1 MRVTLKEMEAI
12 VAAYVRA
19 ELQAGTF
26 TASKDNLA
34 GLTDKIAKTLTIDG
48 IYTDKLPELD
58 GEELPYGKT
67 IEEWFQDLVAVEVYN
82 DYKTDDVNSAYD
94 ALKPYYP
101 SYEDCAYS
109 YTLGRKVIPTTI
121 KYDEYE
127 RAVTNGEDLAR
138 ITNMILKR
146 LYDTYGL
153 FKYDCKKQILAN
165 AVKKCDEAMSATGAT
180 AVANATATFA
190 VVKGTRYTLTTTGE
204 VAIGVKADAVAKTWA
219 ANVAAGNIVV
229 YNLVETLA
237 KPIDTQTGEAFVESV
252 KKKVEDGEFI
262 SEGNALNGA
271 TIGAAEGL
279 YLFIKKGLRPI
290 LDVQV
295 EAGAFNPEK
304 LAIPAKIV
312 VVDDIPTEDGKT
324 YAILADTRAMRL
336 HPTYMAIREQ
346 LNGRGDYMNYFLHT
360 ENTAFISKNCF
371 LHVWKDQ

>member
-1 MRVTLKEMEAI
+1 MRVTLKEMQDI
-12 VAAYVRA
+12 VAEYVRA

-26 TASKDNLA
+26 TVSKDNLA

-165 AVKKCDEAMSATGAT
+165 AVKKCEEVMNAIGAT
-180 AVANATATFA
+180 AVANATDTFA
-190 VVKGTRYTLTTTGE
+190 VTKGTRYSLTTTGE
-204 VAIGVKADAVAKTWA
+204 VAIGVKTDAVAKTWA

-229 YNLVETLA
+229 YHLVETLA

>member
-12 VAAYVRA
+12 VAEYVKA

-26 TASKDNLA
+26 TPSKDNLA

-165 AVKKCDEAMSATGAT
+165 AVKKCDEVMSTTGAT
-180 AVANATATFA
+180 AVATADATFA

-219 ANVAAGNIVV
+219 ANVAAGNIIV

-237 KPIDTQTGEAFVESV
+237 KPVDTQTGEAFVESV

>member
-12 VAAYVRA
+12 VAEYVRA

-26 TASKDNLA
+26 TPSKDNLA

-165 AVKKCDEAMSATGAT
+165 AVKKCDEAMSTTGAT

-190 VVKGTRYTLTTTGE
+190 VVKGTRYSLTTTGE

-219 ANVAAGNIVV
+219 ANVAAGNIIV

-237 KPIDTQTGEAFVESV
+237 KPVDTQTGEAFVESV

>member
-12 VAAYVRA
+12 VAEYVRA

-26 TASKDNLA
+26 TPSKDNLA

-165 AVKKCDEAMSATGAT
+165 AVKKCDEVMSTTGAT

-190 VVKGTRYTLTTTGE
+190 VVKGTRYSLTTTGE

-219 ANVAAGNIVV
+219 ANVAAGNIIV

-237 KPIDTQTGEAFVESV
+237 KPVDTQTGEAFVESV

>member
-12 VAAYVRA
+12 VAAYVKA

-48 IYTDKLPELD
+48 IYTDKLSELD

-82 DYKTDDVNSAYD
+82 DYKTDDANSAYD

-127 RAVTNGEDLAR
+127 RAVTNGEELAR

-146 LYDTYGL
+146 LYDTYGV

-165 AVKKCDEAMSATGAT
+165 AVKKCDEAMSTTGAT
-180 AVANATATFA
+180 PVATANATFA
-190 VVKGTRYTLTTTGE
+190 VTKGTRYSNTATGE
-204 VAIGVKADAVAKTWA
+204 VAIGVKTDATAKTWA
-219 ANVAAGNIVV
+219 NNVKAGNIVV

-237 KPIDTQTGEAFVESV
+237 KPVDTQTGEAFVESV

-279 YLFIKKGLRPI
+279 YLFVKKGLRPI

-295 EAGAFNPEK
+295 EAGAFNPDK

-371 LHVWKDQ
+371 LHVWKDK

>member
-12 VAAYVRA
+12 VAEYVRA

-165 AVKKCDEAMSATGAT
+165 AVKKCDEAMSTTGAT

-219 ANVAAGNIVV
+219 ANVAIIV

-237 KPIDTQTGEAFVESV
+237 KPVDTQTGEAFVESV

>member
-1 MRVTLKEMEAI
+1 MRVTLKEMQDI
-12 VAAYVRA
+12 VAEYVRA

-127 RAVTNGEDLAR
+127 RAVTNGEDLAK

-165 AVKKCDEAMSATGAT
+165 AVKKCDEVMSATGAT

-190 VVKGTRYTLTTTGE
+190 VLKGTRYTLTTTGE

-219 ANVAAGNIVV
+219 ANVAAGNIIV

-371 LHVWKDQ
+371 LHVWKDK

>member
-12 VAAYVRA
+12 VAEYVRA

-26 TASKDNLA
+26 TPSKDNLA

-165 AVKKCDEAMSATGAT
+165 AVKKCDEAMSTTGAT

-219 ANVAAGNIVV
+219 ANVAAGNIIV

-371 LHVWKDQ
+371 LHVWKDK

>member
-12 VAAYVRA
+12 VAEYVRA

-26 TASKDNLA
+26 IPSKDNLA

-165 AVKKCDEAMSATGAT
+165 AVKKCDEAMSTTGAT
-180 AVANATATFA
+180 AVANATATFV

-219 ANVAAGNIVV
+219 ANVAAGNIIV

-237 KPIDTQTGEAFVESV
+237 KPVDTQTGEAFVESV

>member
-1 MRVTLKEMEAI
+1 MRVTLKEMQDI
-12 VAAYVRA
+12 VAEYVKA

-204 VAIGVKADAVAKTWA
+204 VAIGVKTDAVAKTWA

>member
-1 MRVTLKEMEAI
+1 MRVTLKEMQDI
-12 VAAYVRA
+12 VAEYVRA

-26 TASKDNLA
+26 TVSKDNLA

-165 AVKKCDEAMSATGAT
+165 AVKKCEEVMNAEGAT

-190 VVKGTRYTLTTTGE
+190 VVKGTRYSLTTTGE
-204 VAIGVKADAVAKTWA
+204 VAIGVKTDAVAKTWA

-371 LHVWKDQ
+371 LHVWKDK

>member
-12 VAAYVRA
+12 VAEYVRA

-26 TASKDNLA
+26 TPSKDNLA

-165 AVKKCDEAMSATGAT
+165 AVKKCDEVMSATGAT

-219 ANVAAGNIVV
+219 ANVAAGNIIV

-237 KPIDTQTGEAFVESV
+237 KPVDTQTGEAFVESV

>member
-12 VAAYVRA
+12 VAEYVRA

-26 TASKDNLA
+26 TPSKDNLA

-165 AVKKCDEAMSATGAT
+165 AVKKCDEVMSTTGAT
-180 AVANATATFA
+180 AVATADATFA

-219 ANVAAGNIVV
+219 ANVAAGNIIV

-237 KPIDTQTGEAFVESV
+237 KPVDTQTGEAFVESV

>member
-12 VAAYVRA
+12 VAEYVRA

-26 TASKDNLA
+26 IASKDNLA

-165 AVKKCDEAMSATGAT
+165 AVKKCDEAMSTTGAT

-219 ANVAAGNIVV
+219 ANVAAGNIIV

-371 LHVWKDQ
+371 LHVWKDK

>member
-1 MRVTLKEMEAI
+1 MRGTLKEMEAI
-12 VAAYVRA
+12 VAEYVKA

-26 TASKDNLA
+26 TPSKDNLA

-127 RAVTNGEDLAR
+127 RAVTNGEDLAK

-165 AVKKCDEAMSATGAT
+165 AVKKCDEVMSATGAT

-190 VVKGTRYTLTTTGE
+190 VVKGTRYSLTATGE

-219 ANVAAGNIVV
+219 ANVAAGNIIV

-237 KPIDTQTGEAFVESV
+237 KPVDTQTGEAFVESV

>member
-1 MRVTLKEMEAI
+1 MRATLKEMEAI
-12 VAAYVRA
+12 VVEYVKA

-127 RAVTNGEDLAR
+127 RAVTNGEDLVR

-165 AVKKCDEAMSATGAT
+165 VVKKCDEAMSATGAT

-190 VVKGTRYTLTTTGE
+190 VTKGTRYSLTATGE
-204 VAIGVKADAVAKTWA
+204 VAIGVKTDTVAKTWA
-219 ANVAAGNIVV
+219 NNIAAGNIVV

-237 KPIDTQTGEAFVESV
+237 KPINTQTGEAFVESV

>member
-12 VAAYVRA
+12 VAEYVRA

-26 TASKDNLA
+26 IASKDNLA

-165 AVKKCDEAMSATGAT
+165 AVKKCDEVMSTTGAT
-180 AVANATATFA
+180 AVAKATATFA

-204 VAIGVKADAVAKTWA
+204 VAYW
-219 ANVAAGNIVV
+219 
-229 YNLVETLA
+229 
-237 KPIDTQTGEAFVESV
+237 
-252 KKKVEDGEFI
+252 
-262 SEGNALNGA
+262 
-271 TIGAAEGL
+271 
-279 YLFIKKGLRPI
+279 
-290 LDVQV
+290 
-295 EAGAFNPEK
+295 
-304 LAIPAKIV
+304 
-312 VVDDIPTEDGKT
+312 
-324 YAILADTRAMRL
+324 
-336 HPTYMAIREQ
+336 
-346 LNGRGDYMNYFLHT
+346 
-360 ENTAFISKNCF
+360 C
-371 LHVWKDQ
+371 

>member
-1 MRVTLKEMEAI
+1 MRVTLKEMQDI
-12 VAAYVRA
+12 VAAYVKA

-48 IYTDKLPELD
+48 IYTDKLLELD

-82 DYKTDDVNSAYD
+82 DYKDDDTNSAYD

-127 RAVTNGEDLAR
+127 RAVTNGEELAR

-165 AVKKCDEAMSATGAT
+165 VVKKCDEAMSTTGAT
-180 AVANATATFA
+180 PVATAAATFA
-190 VVKGTRYTLTTTGE
+190 VTKGTRYSLTTTGE
-204 VAIGVKADAVAKTWA
+204 VAIGVKTDATAKTWD
-219 ANVAAGNIVV
+219 ANIKAGNLVV

-237 KPIDTQTGEAFVESV
+237 KPVDTQTGEAFVESV
-252 KKKVEDGEFI
+252 KRKVEDGDFI

-279 YLFIKKGLRPI
+279 YLFVKKGLRPI

-295 EAGAFNPEK
+295 EAGAFNPDK

-324 YAILADTRAMRL
+324 YAILADTRALRL

-371 LHVWKDQ
+371 LHVWKDK

>member
-12 VAAYVRA
+12 VAEYVRA

-26 TASKDNLA
+26 TPSKDNLA

-127 RAVTNGEDLAR
+127 RAVTNGDDLAR

-165 AVKKCDEAMSATGAT
+165 AVKKCDEVMSTTGAT
-180 AVANATATFA
+180 AVANATATFE

-219 ANVAAGNIVV
+219 ANVAAGNIIV

-237 KPIDTQTGEAFVESV
+237 KPVDTQTGEAFVESV

-279 YLFIKKGLRPI
+279 YLFIKKGLRQI

-295 EAGAFNPEK
+295 EAGAFNHEK

>member
-12 VAAYVRA
+12 VAEYVRA

-180 AVANATATFA
+180 AVADANATFA
-190 VVKGTRYTLTTTGE
+190 VVKGTRYSLTTTGE
-204 VAIGVKADAVAKTWA
+204 VAIGVKTDAVAKTWA

-229 YNLVETLA
+229 YHLVETLA

-252 KKKVEDGEFI
+252 KAKVEDGEFI

>member
-12 VAAYVRA
+12 VAEYVRA

-180 AVANATATFA
+180 AVADANATFA
-190 VVKGTRYTLTTTGE
+190 VVKGTRYSLTTTGE

-371 LHVWKDQ
+371 LHVWKDK

>member
-1 MRVTLKEMEAI
+1 MRVTLKEMQDI
-12 VAAYVRA
+12 VAEYVRA

-26 TASKDNLA
+26 TVSKDNLA

-165 AVKKCDEAMSATGAT
+165 AVKKCEEVMNATGAT
-180 AVANATATFA
+180 AVANATDTFA
-190 VVKGTRYTLTTTGE
+190 VTKGTRYSLTTTGE
-204 VAIGVKADAVAKTWA
+204 VAIGVKTDAVAKTWA

-229 YNLVETLA
+229 YHLVETLA

>member
-12 VAAYVRA
+12 VAEYVKA

-26 TASKDNLA
+26 TPSKDNLA

-165 AVKKCDEAMSATGAT
+165 AVKKCDEVMTLANAT

-190 VVKGTRYTLTTTGE
+190 VVKGTRYSLTATGE

-371 LHVWKDQ
+371 LHVWKDK

>member
-12 VAAYVRA
+12 VAEYVRA

-26 TASKDNLA
+26 TPSKDNLA

-82 DYKTDDVNSAYD
+82 DYKTDDTNSAYD

-165 AVKKCDEAMSATGAT
+165 AVKKCDEAMSTTGAT
-180 AVANATATFA
+180 EVATADATFVA
-190 VVKGTRYTLTTTGE
+190 VKGTRYTLKTTGE
-204 VAIGVKADAVAKTWA
+204 VAIGVKTDTTVKTWA
-219 ANVAAGNIVV
+219 ANVAAGNIIV

-237 KPIDTQTGEAFVESV
+237 KPVDTQTGEAFVESV

>member
-1 MRVTLKEMEAI
+1 MRVTLKEMEKI
-12 VAAYVRA
+12 VAEYVKA
-19 ELQAGTF
+19 KLQAGTF
-26 TASKDNLA
+26 TANKDNLA

-67 IEEWFQDLVAVEVYN
+67 IEEWFQDLVAVEAYN
-82 DYKTDDVNSAYD
+82 DYKGDDSDSAYD

-146 LYDTYGL
+146 LYDTYGV

-165 AVKKCDEAMSATGAT
+165 VVKKCDEAMSTTGAT
-180 AVANATATFA
+180 PVEADNTFT
-190 VVKGTRYTLTTTGE
+190 VTKGTRYTLTPTRE
-204 VAIGVKADAVAKTWA
+204 VAIGVKTDASAKTWS
-219 ANVAAGNIVV
+219 ANIAAGNIVV

-237 KPIDTQTGEAFVESV
+237 RPVDTQTGEAFVESV

-279 YLFIKKGLRPI
+279 YLFVKKGLRPI

-295 EAGAFNPEK
+295 EAGAFNPDK

-312 VVDDIPTEDGKT
+312 VVDNIPTEDGKT
-324 YAILADTRAMRL
+324 YAILADTRALRL

-371 LHVWKDQ
+371 LHVWKDK

>member
-12 VAAYVRA
+12 VAEYVRA

-26 TASKDNLA
+26 TPSKDNLA

-165 AVKKCDEAMSATGAT
+165 AVKKCDEVMSTTGAT

-219 ANVAAGNIVV
+219 ANVAAGNIIV

-237 KPIDTQTGEAFVESV
+237 KPVDTQTGEAFVESV

>member
-1 MRVTLKEMEAI
+1 MRVTLKEMQDI
-12 VAAYVRA
+12 VAEYVKA

-26 TASKDNLA
+26 TVSKDNLA

-165 AVKKCDEAMSATGAT
+165 AVKKCEEVMNATGAT
-180 AVANATATFA
+180 AVANDTATFA
-190 VVKGTRYTLTTTGE
+190 VTKGTRYSLTTTGE
-204 VAIGVKADAVAKTWA
+204 VAIGVKTDAVAKTWA
-219 ANVAAGNIVV
+219 NNVAAGNIVV

-312 VVDDIPTEDGKT
+312 VVDDIPTADGKT

-371 LHVWKDQ
+371 LHVWKDK

>member
-1 MRVTLKEMEAI
+1 MRVTLKEMQAI
-12 VAAYVRA
+12 VAEYVRA

-26 TASKDNLA
+26 IASKDNLA

-165 AVKKCDEAMSATGAT
+165 AVKKCDEAMNAAGAT
-180 AVANATATFA
+180 AVANDTATFA
-190 VVKGTRYTLTTTGE
+190 VVKGTRYSLTTTGE
-204 VAIGVKADAVAKTWA
+204 VAIGVKTDAVAKTWA
-219 ANVAAGNIVV
+219 AHVAAGNIVV

-237 KPIDTQTGEAFVESV
+237 KPVDTQTGEAFVESV

-279 YLFIKKGLRPI
+279 YLFNKKGLRPI

-371 LHVWKDQ
+371 LHVWKDK

>member
-1 MRVTLKEMEAI
+1 MRVTLKEMQDI
-12 VAAYVRA
+12 VAEYVKA

-26 TASKDNLA
+26 TPRKDNLA

-165 AVKKCDEAMSATGAT
+165 AVKKCDEVMSTTGAT

-219 ANVAAGNIVV
+219 ANVAAGNIIV

>member
-12 VAAYVRA
+12 VAEYVRA

-26 TASKDNLA
+26 TPSKDNLA

-165 AVKKCDEAMSATGAT
+165 AVKKCDEVMSTTGAT
-180 AVANATATFA
+180 AVANTTATFA

-219 ANVAAGNIVV
+219 ANVAAGNIIV

-237 KPIDTQTGEAFVESV
+237 KPVDTQTGEAFVESV

-371 LHVWKDQ
+371 LHVWKDK

>member
-12 VAAYVRA
+12 VAEYVKA

-165 AVKKCDEAMSATGAT
+165 AVKKCDEVMSTTGAT
-180 AVANATATFA
+180 EVANATATFA
-190 VVKGTRYTLTTTGE
+190 VTKGTRYSLTATGE

-219 ANVAAGNIVV
+219 ANVAAGNIIV

>member
-12 VAAYVRA
+12 VAEYVRA

-165 AVKKCDEAMSATGAT
+165 AVKKCDEVMSATGAT

-190 VVKGTRYTLTTTGE
+190 VTKGTRYSLTTTGE

-219 ANVAAGNIVV
+219 ANVAAGNIIV

-371 LHVWKDQ
+371 LHVWKDK

>member
-1 MRVTLKEMEAI
+1 MRVTLKEMQDI
-12 VAAYVRA
+12 VAEYVKA

-26 TASKDNLA
+26 TVSKDNLA

-165 AVKKCDEAMSATGAT
+165 AVKKCEEVMNATGAT
-180 AVANATATFA
+180 AVANDTATFA

-219 ANVAAGNIVV
+219 NNVAAGNIVV